1 MNAFVKIYS
10 GNKAKNDIDAIMQ
23 KMGFVDLS
31 MFSGKSAVI
40 KFFSKLF
47 SMFNL
52 LLKLK
57 KNDVLLIQYPFK
69 KFYALQC
76 RIARLKGAKTVTL
89 IHDLGTFRR
98 HKLTAEQEVKLLSL
112 TDFIIVH
119 NDSMKDWL
127 SHQGSKVPMYSLEIF
142 DYLSDS
148 EPVSRAVDG
157 SCNRIV
163 YAGGLGE
170 RKNRFLYAFDEF
182 LNGCSLDLYGSGNL
196 DTARSW
202 KNIHFKGFKASDDF
216 VADAG
221 GDWGL
226 VWDGDSV
233 DECSGNW
240 GAYLRINNPHK
251 ASFYLRAGMP
261 IIVWK
266 ESAMADFVVKNKIGI
281 AVESLR
287 DVATEL
293 NGISASQ
300 YQELKSNAM
309 QFKDKLNN
317 GFFFKKAFVE
327 AMNEI
332 TSA

>member
-1 MNAFVKIYS
+1 MNFYVGVIS
-10 GNKAKNDIDAIMQ
+10 PNKAKRDIDILMRS
-23 KMGFVDLS
+23 MGFADVS
-31 MFSGKSAVI
+31 IFEGKSAVS
-40 KFFSKLF
+40 KFFGNLF
-47 SMFNL
+47 SMLNL

-119 NDSMKDWL
+119 NDSMKKWL
-127 SHQGSKVPMYSLEIF
+127 ETQGCLVPMCSLEIF

-148 EPVSRAVDG
+148 NPSDAMQDNASHNHV
-157 SCNRIV
+157 V
-163 YAGGLGE
+163 YAGALGE
-170 RKNRFLYAFDEF
+170 RKNTFLYQLDA
-182 LNGCSLDLYGSGNL
+182 LLGGCVMDLYGRGNL
-196 DTARSW
+196 QTDLPW

-216 VADAG
+216 IADAG

-233 DECSGNW
+233 DECSDNW
-240 GAYLRINNPHK
+240 GEYLRINNPHK

-261 IIVWK
+261 VIVWK
-266 ESAMADFVVKNKIGI
+266 QSAMAKFITENNLGI
-281 AVESLR
+281 AVDSLKELSQ
-287 DVATEL
+287 VLTEMP
-293 NGISASQ
+293 Q
-300 YQELKSNAM
+300 EKYQEMKSEVM
-309 QFKDKLNN
+309 SFKDKLND
-317 GFFFKKAFVE
+317 GFFFKKAFAV
-327 AMNEI
+327 ALKI
-332 TSA
+332 I